1 MAAVRWTLSR
11 LDDELAVFQEA
22 AVARLLRTRISE
34 LRVQIGVGEAR
45 RPSGDF
51 RRLALPVSACA
62 RLRYSGRDGELS

>member
-1 MAAVRWTLSR
+1 MPGRGGRQPQLEGPPGTGKTR
-11 LDDELAVFQEA
+11 LAF
-22 AVARLLRTRISE
+22 LRTRISE